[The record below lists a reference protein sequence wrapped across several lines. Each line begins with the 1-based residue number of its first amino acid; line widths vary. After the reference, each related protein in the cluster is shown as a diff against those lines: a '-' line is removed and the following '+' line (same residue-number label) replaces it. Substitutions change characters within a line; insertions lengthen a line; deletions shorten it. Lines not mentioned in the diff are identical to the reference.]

1 MRPDKSRYL
10 SHGQTHR
17 QRRARD
23 KRPMTIRF
31 PNETSFEPEAID
43 AMGQAYECLLN
54 DLGLTDRNDPLT
66 AIVAKEIVKV
76 ASRGAR
82 DPAEIRVKVLAA
94 LDASKG
100 SSGSF
105 AYRS

>member
-1 MRPDKSRYL
+1 MPDKSRYL
-10 SHGQTHR
+10 SDGQAHR
-17 QRRARD
+17 ERRGRD
-23 KRPMTIRF
+23 KRQMTIHF
-31 PNETSFEPEAID
+31 PNETSFEPETID
-43 AMGQAYECLLN
+43 AMGQAYEHLLD

-66 AIVAKEIVKV
+66 DIVAKEIVKV

-82 DPAEIRVKVLAA
+82 DADEIRVKVLAA
-94 LDASKG
+94 LDASNR

>member
-1 MRPDKSRYL
+1 
-10 SHGQTHR
+10 
-17 QRRARD
+17 
-23 KRPMTIRF
+23 MTIRF

-43 AMGQAYECLLN
+43 AMGQAYERLLN

-82 DPAEIRVKVLAA
+82 DPAEIRAKVLAA
-94 LDASKG
+94 LDASKR
-100 SSGSF
+100 SPGSF